1 MEELTPM
8 MKAYLQTKE
17 NYKDTILFYRLGD
30 FYEMFYDDAILV
42 SKELELV
49 LTGKNCGLSERAPMC
64 GVPHHAAESYI
75 SRLVERGYKV
85 AICEQVEDPKLAKGI
100 VKREVVRV
108 ITPGTNIQL
117 DTDNSVFIA
126 CIIMLDTEF
135 GIALSDV
142 ACGEFMI
149 RKSCD
154 FPHII
159 ELLQKTSPKE
169 IIINSQALIHK
180 SKIETAIGN
189 NCGIFVINDI
199 IDNNEDSK
207 TLLLDHFKDY
217 DSNIASLDYSL
228 GIVSGA
234 NLLRYLYDTQKNS
247 LSHINKIKF
256 LDESDLLKIDAFT
269 FKNLEL
275 LEPLRRGDNKGSLFN
290 ILDKTNTAMGKRL
303 LKSFI
308 RYPITDIDLINM
320 RLDAIENLNEDRIL
334 TEEIKEILKEIY
346 DLERLIGRVSFKTA
360 NPRDLL
366 KLRDS
371 IKDFKSI
378 KTLLSDLRSD
388 ELLSI
393 CEELDPLIDIYKLID
408 ESIKEDAP
416 VGVHDADIIR
426 PGFNEDC
433 DRLRSAATG
442 GKSLLSELE
451 IKEKERTGISKLR
464 IKYNKVFGYYFEVT
478 NSQLDLVP
486 DDFIRR
492 QTLANCER
500 FFTEELKA
508 LEDTILGANEKLN
521 RLENQLFNDILDTVF
536 SNIERIQKSA
546 SEIAK
551 LDVYISLSICS
562 VNNRYV
568 RPVLNNNGIIDIK
581 GGRHPVVEK
590 LQAENFIENDTYLD
604 GIDNKI
610 YLITGPN
617 MAGKSTYM
625 RQCALIVLMAQI
637 GSFVPASFANIGIV
651 DRIFTR
657 VGASDD
663 LSSGQSTFMVE
674 MNEMANILKN
684 ATNNSLIILDEI
696 GRGTATYDGL
706 SIAWAIIEHIALNL
720 KAKTLFATHYHELT
734 PLENDLPGVINYS
747 SAVKEEGDNII
758 FLRKITKGAADKS
771 YGIQVASLA
780 GVPQTVT
787 DRAKEILEE
796 IISEK
801 EEYST
806 FEKSIE
812 KQSVQLTFFDGN
824 SKNNEVI
831 EKIKSFDINNV
842 TPIDT
847 LNFLNKLK
855 KDYKL

>member
-8 MKAYLQTKE
+8 MKAYLETKE
-17 NYKDTILFYRLGD
+17 KYKDSILFYRLGD

-49 LTGKNCGLSERAPMC
+49 LTGKNCGLKERAPMC
-64 GVPHHAAESYI
+64 GVPHHASESYI

-108 ITPGTNIQL
+108 VTPGTNIQM

-126 CIIMLDTEF
+126 CIIMFDTEF

-142 ACGEFMI
+142 ACGEFII

-154 FPHII
+154 LSKII
-159 ELLQKTSPKE
+159 ELLQKTNPKE

-180 SKIETAIGN
+180 TNIEQAVGN
-189 NCGIFVINDI
+189 KCGVFVINNV
-199 IDNNEDSK
+199 IDNRDDSQ
-207 TLLLDHFKDY
+207 LVLAEHFKDEKNNLFNK
-217 DSNIASLDYSL
+217 DFNL
-228 GIVSGA
+228 GIISGA
-234 NLLRYLYDTQKNS
+234 NLLNYLYDTQKNN

-275 LEPLRRGDNKGSLFN
+275 LEPLRRDDNKGSLFN

-308 RYPITDIDLINM
+308 RYPITDISQINR

-334 TEEIKEILKEIY
+334 TEEIKEILKGIY

-371 IKDFKSI
+371 IKDLKAI
-378 KTLLSDLRSD
+378 KILLSDTESN
-388 ELLSI
+388 ELLKIS
-393 CEELDPLIDIYKLID
+393 EELDPLVDIYKLID
-408 ESIKEDAP
+408 DSIKEDAP
-416 VGVHDADIIR
+416 IGIHDADIIKA
-426 PGFNEDC
+426 GYNSDC
-433 DRLRSAATG
+433 DKLRSAATG

-464 IKYNKVFGYYFEVT
+464 IKYNRVFGYYIEVT

-486 DDFIRR
+486 SDYIRR

-521 RLENQLFNDILDTVF
+521 RLENQLFNEVLDTVF

-562 VNNRYV
+562 INNRYI
-568 RPVLNNNGIIDIK
+568 RPVLNDKGIIDIK

-590 LQAENFIENDTYLD
+590 LQSENFIENDTFLD
-604 GIDNKI
+604 GKKNSI

-674 MNEMANILKN
+674 MNEMANILRN
-684 ATNNSLIILDEI
+684 ATSNSLVILDEI

-706 SIAWAIIEHIALNL
+706 SIAWAIIEHISLNL

-747 SAVKEEGDNII
+747 CAVKEEGDNII
-758 FLRKITKGAADKS
+758 FLRKISKGAADKS
-771 YGIQVASLA
+771 YGIQVAALA
-780 GVPQTVT
+780 GVPQNVT

-796 IISEK
+796 IISNK
-801 EEYST
+801 EEYKDT
-806 FEKSIE
+806 DNNEPE
-812 KQSVQLTFFDGN
+812 NVQLTFFDGN
-824 SKNNEVI
+824 LSNNEI
-831 EKIKSFDINNV
+831 IDKIKSFDINNA

-847 LNFLNKLK
+847 LNFLNSLK